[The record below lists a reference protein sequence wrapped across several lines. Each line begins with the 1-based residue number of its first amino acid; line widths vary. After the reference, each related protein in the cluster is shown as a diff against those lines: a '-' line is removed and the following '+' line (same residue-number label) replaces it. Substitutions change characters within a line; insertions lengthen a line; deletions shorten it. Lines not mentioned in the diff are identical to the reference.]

1 VGQGW
6 IKLHRKIRDCSVIW
20 DDKPFSRGQAWI
32 DLLMMANHEDK
43 DIYFDGGVYRVERG
57 QKLTSIR
64 KLSEEWGWSRTKT
77 TKFQNDLKKAEMIS
91 LKSDT
96 KKTVVTIVNYNN
108 YQDIE
113 IQKEPPTSHKQATEK
128 PQKDT
133 NKNDK
138 ELKNEKKKIYIG
150 AYHFS
155 DNEILQSAFNDFLEM
170 RKAIK
175 KPMTERAIKNL
186 AVKLNKLSPDIYT
199 QADILD
205 QSINHSWQDVYP
217 LKNDFVS
224 SRRKTK
230 EIIPSAEPE
239 HELTDEEFFA
249 MVDSNF
255 GEG

>member
-1 VGQGW
+1 MIEWEWYKDNNTKVLF
-6 IKLHRKIRDCSVIW
+6 LHCLFKANWKDGRFLGVAIPRGSFATSLGNLSKETGLSVRQIRT
-20 DDKPFSRGQAWI
+20 A
-32 DLLMMANHEDK
+32 LEH
-43 DIYFDGGVYRVERG
+43 
-57 QKLTSIR
+57 
-64 KLSEEWGWSRTKT
+64 
-77 TKFQNDLKKAEMIS
+77 
-91 LKSDT
+91 LKST
-96 KKTVVTIVNYNN
+96 GEVTITRHSKFSVVDVTNYSH
-108 YQDIE
+108 YQTVDI
-113 IQKEPPTSHKQATEK
+113 
-128 PQKDT
+128 D
-133 NKNDK
+133 NDK
-138 ELKNEKKKIYIG
+138 RATSERQRSDKRATTIEEEKEEKEVKNKKKKIYIG

-155 DNEILQSAFNDFLEM
+155 DNEILQSAFNDFIEM